1 MEDINKLNKAV
12 DELKKSTSLDDNK
25 PRQMD
30 FGARYREV
38 PSLIDSLEEY
48 KLDGQLDAASQKLD
62 ELAKLGYKSS
72 EPPMKVF
79 DPDEYKGVLDGVN
92 LGKVDF
98 DGKMDFSRVE
108 IPKMTNGIDL
118 GKVDFDGKMDFS
130 RVEIPPM
137 PSTEEM
143 RDLGKKAQELLNKNN
158 IDKDKLLM
166 LDEIERRRLQLER
179 EAQERRE
186 RRK

>member
-1 MEDINKLNKAV
+1 MEDINKLNKEV

-38 PSLIDSLEEY
+38 PSLIETLEEY
-48 KLDGQLDAASQKLD
+48 KLDEQLDAASKKLD

-79 DPDEYKGVLDGVN
+79 DPDEYRVVLDGIN
-92 LGKVDF
+92 LGQVDF
-98 DGKMDFSRVE
+98 DGKVDFSRVE
-108 IPKMTNGIDL
+108 IPPMLDGIDL

-137 PSTEEM
+137 PSTEEI
-143 RDLGKKAQELLNKNN
+143 RDLGKKAQELLKRNN
-158 IDKDKLLM
+158 IDKDRLLM
-166 LDEIERRRLQLER
+166 LDDLERRRLQLEQ
-179 EAQERRE
+179 EAKERRE